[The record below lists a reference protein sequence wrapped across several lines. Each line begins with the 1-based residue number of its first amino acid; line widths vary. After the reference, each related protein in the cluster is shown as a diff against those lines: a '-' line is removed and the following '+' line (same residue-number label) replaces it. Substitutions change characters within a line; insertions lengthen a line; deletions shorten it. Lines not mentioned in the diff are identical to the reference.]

1 MNPLLSAFYA
11 ILFILSSLPLWKS
24 KEEPVFVLCYRPKA
38 SESFMYYLSFAWL
51 ITCVSLFCVFNS
63 PASSFF
69 LKISSALFIF
79 YSMTSEARPSAS
91 NFSRNSRLF
100 IIIYLLRSCSI
111 IYWLA
116 FLGGAILAFYLS
128 ILILFWPRVPSG
140 ILISYAI
147 FAGWDWRSI
156 VYNPKFL
163 ILLGSGDLS
172 RCTFY
177 YKNM

>member
-1 MNPLLSAFYA
+1 MYPLLSAFYA

-69 LKISSALFIF
+69 LKISSALFI
-79 YSMTSEARPSAS
+79 SAS